1 MEKKIILV
9 ASLLLIA
16 CCVFADKYKVLY
28 LNSPDIK
35 VGNKTIVVGNVFDDK
50 DAIKWT
56 SEQQAMKVM
65 NLNTNRVMVL
75 AAKALKKKKSNSL
88 YEYLTSTKHLST
100 RDLKKRRLVEEWQLD
115 SILYLMDTLYISM
128 PQRQFK
134 SVLAKM
140 VVRQG
145 AVKETPLS
153 HNGQYY
159 ILTRSIYGNRS
170 PHPLK
175 IDILEYDAKRGW
187 EYTVYRNLTIEPLPI
202 KLERE

>member
-9 ASLLLIA
+9 ASLLMIA

-128 PQRQFK
+128 PQRQSK
-134 SVLAKM
+134 SVVAKL
-140 VVRQG
+140 VIRQD
-145 AVKETPLS
+145 AVKEIPLS

-159 ILTRSIYGNRS
+159 ILTRSIYCNNT

-175 IDILEYDAKRGW
+175 IDIIEYDPKQSW
-187 EYTVYRNLTIEPLPI
+187 EYTVYRGLIVEPLPTLN
-202 KLERE
+202 K